1 MRLERA
7 HAIRPLLDVIIE
19 GTQLEKFDALSLIS
33 KRYDPALAPALRRAL
48 EDKDASVRVLAATVL
63 AQQNNAHT
71 KRIGALQ
78 AIARAEAGTSSDWSE
93 LGQAHFDYAVSGLLE
108 TSRAEIEVSHAL
120 DYLARAAE
128 LDPGNAVATARLDAV
143 RQYAGRGR

>member
-78 AIARAEAGTSSDWSE
+78 AIARLTPEPRAIGANSGRPISTTLKAGCWRRR
-93 LGQAHFDYAVSGLLE
+93 GPR
-108 TSRAEIEVSHAL
+108 SR
-120 DYLARAAE
+120 
-128 LDPGNAVATARLDAV
+128 
-143 RQYAGRGR
+143 